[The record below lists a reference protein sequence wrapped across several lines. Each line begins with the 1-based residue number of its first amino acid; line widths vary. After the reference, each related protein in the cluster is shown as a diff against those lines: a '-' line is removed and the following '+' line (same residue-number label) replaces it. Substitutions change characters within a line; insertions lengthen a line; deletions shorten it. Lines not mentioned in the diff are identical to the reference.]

1 MQKPVRDLLYTEA
14 YTHMQTSIYMEREE
28 GGRELLNTEETVFEK
43 KKIVLSKY
51 VINSGEQQTC

>member
-1 MQKPVRDLLYTEA
+1 MQKPVRGLLYTEA
-14 YTHMQTSIYMEREE
+14 YTHMQTSIYMKREE

-51 VINSGEQQTC
+51 VINSGEQLTC